1 MNSIYKKGVC
11 LLMAGLAFILL
22 TACSSDDESY
32 HVPGAEN
39 FTRDMFVGEWFEPAG
54 EGNYGI
60 GHYHADGSLTTT
72 SIHATK
78 SEWDYSVSEGYWEF
92 SDGILTVVSNVK
104 HEGILNTT
112 TKGVYQIQKLPKY
125 ELWGSSLDMDLTTG
139 GYRIVDTYQMNVG
152 EKRQV
157 IINDSEFRPQEYS
170 SVNHHVASVDDEGT
184 IEARHLG
191 TTFILIKSSIGTA
204 VIRVV
209 VNDSANDFNDAL
221 QSLGMPIQTITKEY
235 GQIYLEKTQENGN
248 IIRHYY
254 LPDDKVMNIRFQT
267 DADGYVNIIQQY
279 FSNFITPD
287 EVRASLSRKYDFQR
301 SAVDEEEGPYSVY
314 TTTWQCRKVNILYFE
329 NPHQILIAFQNGDD
343 NLAKYD
349 DFFNQVMNM
358 NASLGLVAYSLGY
371 TLTGQDY
378 LNKSFTTSAP
388 YPFKQVEVVA
398 DENWYVNCARLYFDD
413 NITFQDVE
421 YYIKRYYLPTSYPD
435 LFLNSLYTYF
445 LGYVED
451 ENGYL
456 QFLQYDKRTT
466 E

>member
-329 NPHQILIAFQNGDD
+329 NPHQILISFENGDN

-349 DFFNQVMNM
+349 DFFSYILNRNFTLSEVADMMN
-358 NASLGLVAYSLGY
+358 Y
-371 TLTGQDY
+371 TLTDAD
-378 LNKSFTTSAP
+378 KSRFWFTPRAP
-388 YPFKQVEVVA
+388 YPFYRVDVMSNPQG
-398 DENWYVNCARLYFDD
+398 YVYRAILYFDD
-413 NITFQDVE
+413 HVTFHDTE
-421 YYIKRYYLPTSYPD
+421 YYINRYYYPTSRQD
-435 LFLNSLYTYF
+435 TFVSLQYS
-445 LGYVED
+445 YVLQYQESED
-451 ENGYL
+451 GYL
-456 QFLQYDKRTT
+456 QFFLYNKF
-466 E
+466 